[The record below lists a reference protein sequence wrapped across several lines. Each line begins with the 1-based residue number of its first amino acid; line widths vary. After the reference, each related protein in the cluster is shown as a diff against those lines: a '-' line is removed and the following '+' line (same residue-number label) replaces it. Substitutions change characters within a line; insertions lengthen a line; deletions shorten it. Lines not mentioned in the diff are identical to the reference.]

1 MPDPVCLLHSI
12 LTELKNKAL
21 KALALVR
28 SGKEE
33 EATELCAQVKASQPT
48 DEPTLQAAT
57 MAYKEVGQRTCLAYN
72 HC

>member
-1 MPDPVCLLHSI
+1 
-12 LTELKNKAL
+12 L

-33 EATELCAQVKASQPT
+33 EASELCSQVKDAQPT

-57 MAYKEVGQRTCLAYN
+57 MAYKEVGQRRYRLPTLSVPSLHFTN
-72 HC
+72 F